1 MQGILSQ
8 YDIPFQVGTELYMSP
23 EQLAHKRY
31 SHKVDIYSLGVILF
45 ELLVPFQTQM
55 ERVHSLRAIRNLNFP
70 PNFPETPESLL
81 VRSMVSHDP
90 EIRPDASEILKKDF
104 MASEHFRRDSDMIAS

>member
-1 MQGILSQ
+1 
-8 YDIPFQVGTELYMSP
+8 
-23 EQLAHKRY
+23 
-31 SHKVDIYSLGVILF
+31 
-45 ELLVPFQTQM
+45 
-55 ERVHSLRAIRNLNFP
+55 
-70 PNFPETPESLL
+70 L